1 MMKQL
6 KYTWFEWN
14 FVIAVNINS
23 SFSNVLN
30 PVLDITNSG
39 IDTNTGTLNTIAN
52 HTNLGKS
59 KLITILHKN
68 QDCIVSSYQGV
79 NLSFS
84 CIIKGPP
91 ESPWQE
97 SLPLTPSPAQMWK
110 LKNGEHNQY
119 MS

>member
-1 MMKQL
+1 M
-6 KYTWFEWN
+6 EWN
-14 FVIAVNINS
+14 FVIAVDINS
-23 SFSNVLN
+23 FFGNVLN
-30 PVLDITNSG
+30 PVLDLTNSG
-39 IDTNTGTLNTIAN
+39 IDTNAGTLYTIAN

-59 KLITILHKN
+59 KSITVLHKN
-68 QDCIVSSYQGV
+68 QRCIVSSYQDV

-110 LKNGEHNQY
+110 LKNNQ
-119 MS
+119 S